1 MAHKIIT
8 IGRQFG
14 SGGHEVADRLSK
26 ELKIPLYDRDLVE
39 MAADKLG
46 LSEITVEEVDESV
59 FNTFLSTYR
68 YNGLISN
75 GLPLND
81 STYEA
86 QSSIIQNLSQ
96 KGPCI
101 FVGRCADY
109 VMRDYDGCLSIFL
122 YGSLEDR
129 TKRIME
135 RYTLTK
141 KEAQTAIRRTD
152 HRRKSYY
159 ETYTD
164 QKWGSGE
171 SHQLLINVSLMGM
184 EQTIELIKYLYNRPD
199 NH

>member
-14 SGGHEVADRLSK
+14 SGGHEVAERLSR
-26 ELKIPLYDRDLVE
+26 ELGIPLYDRDLVE
-39 MAADKLG
+39 MAANRLG

-59 FNTFLSTYR
+59 FNSFLSTYR
-68 YNGLISN
+68 YNGLTSN

-81 STYEA
+81 STFEA
-86 QSSIIQNLSQ
+86 QSAIIQNLSK
-96 KGPCI
+96 KGPCVI
-101 FVGRCADY
+101 VGRCADY
-109 VMRDYDGCLSIFL
+109 ILKDFPGCINVFL

-129 TKRIME
+129 TNRIME

-159 ETYTD
+159 ETYTS

-171 SHQLLINVSLMGM
+171 SHQLLINVSLFGM
-184 EQTIELIKYLYNRPD
+184 EQTIDLIKQLYKRSEE
-199 NH
+199 